1 MTNSLIQEKIYDQA
15 SIEALPSITETALA
29 MLDGD
34 PELLMDA
41 CVFFLNHRPDRW
53 EEIAEHYRIQSN

>member
-53 EEIAEHYRIQSN
+53 EEIAEYYAINN